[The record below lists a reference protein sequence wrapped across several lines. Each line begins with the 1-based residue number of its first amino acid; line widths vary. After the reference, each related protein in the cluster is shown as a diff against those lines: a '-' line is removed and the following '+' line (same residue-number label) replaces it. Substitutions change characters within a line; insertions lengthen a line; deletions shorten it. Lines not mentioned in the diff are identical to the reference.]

1 MRKILIYN
9 NGDLKN
15 RTAKNNNSMDTPT
28 YPQLKTKKLK
38 KEDSSGLNCRYK
50 TANCFSQTNLPNISL
65 TNKLSCVG
73 VEIQNLKCPN
83 AIYEI
88 FNMGLTK

>member
-1 MRKILIYN
+1 MHAKQYIYQRGKILIYN

-15 RTAKNNNSMDTPT
+15 RTAKNNNYMDTPT

-38 KEDSSGLNCRYK
+38 KEDSGGLNCRYK
-50 TANCFSQTNLPNISL
+50 TANCFSPTNLPNISV

-73 VEIQNLKCPN
+73 VEIQNL
-83 AIYEI
+83 
-88 FNMGLTK
+88 